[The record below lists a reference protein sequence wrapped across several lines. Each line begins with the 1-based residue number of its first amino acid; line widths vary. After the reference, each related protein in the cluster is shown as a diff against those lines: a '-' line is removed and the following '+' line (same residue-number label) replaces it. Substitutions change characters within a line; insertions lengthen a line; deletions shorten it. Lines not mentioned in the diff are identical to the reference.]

1 MKPTRFTLI
10 ELLVVVAIIAI
21 LASMLLPAINQSRKV
36 AKGAIC
42 TSNLKQI
49 ALATISYC
57 ASNDSFYPCPA
68 NHTLRHSWDDSI
80 SSELGFGLSDAE
92 KALGEVNPDPV
103 FTASTLGAS
112 RFAALKNT
120 MKPLVCPLD
129 PVRSVSDAICRTYA
143 INSGNNVVD
152 NGTNGLGGW
161 SSTPTY
167 TSEDS
172 VTNPSNTLMIG
183 ETLPATYAG
192 SCWWANSG
200 RLPDRAGTS
209 QHHKA
214 GYYNWALCDGSVQFL
229 PKYSLNSMQPVN
241 Q

>member
-1 MKPTRFTLI
+1 MKSTRFTLI
-10 ELLVVVAIIAI
+10 ELLVVVAIIGI
-21 LASMLLPAINQSRKV
+21 LASMLLPAINQSRKI

-42 TSNLKQI
+42 TNNLKQI

-68 NHTLRHSWDDSI
+68 NHTLNHTWDDSI

-92 KALGEVNPDPV
+92 KALAGVNGDPV

-112 RFAALKNT
+112 RFAALKET

-129 PVRSVSDAICRTYA
+129 PARSDSNAIRRTYA
-143 INSGNNVVD
+143 INNGNDAWNG
-152 NGTNGLGGW
+152 GTNGLGGW
-161 SSTPTY
+161 DYNPTY
-167 TSEDS
+167 TSENS
-172 VTNPSNTLMIG
+172 VTKPSNTLMIG

-192 SCWWANSG
+192 SHWWANSG
-200 RLPDRAGTS
+200 RLPDRLGTS

-214 GYYNWALCDGSVQFL
+214 DYFNWALCYGSVQFL
-229 PKYSLNSMQPVN
+229 PKYSLNSMQPVS